1 MPSTTDSP
9 GRHERITVLSEGN
22 RDVMILLLAWA
33 AGSVDAISYLA
44 LGHVF
49 TANMTG
55 NTLLMGMNAG
65 QGHQLEA
72 LRSAAALLGYVAGA
86 AVGALLAKSGSKRE
100 RWSPGITTT
109 LALELLV
116 LGAFGLAWYFT
127 GASEPSKPW
136 YTLIA
141 ISGVTMG
148 LQSVAVRQLGI
159 PGIVTTYITGTI
171 TSLVSGFVAH
181 FRHVKLP
188 SESGPAVI
196 SSGIDWERKE
206 LLQLGVFAMEFT
218 AALTVGIMHAQHTF
232 LMTVSPVLAL
242 GIVVINAVV
251 HQEKRL
257 RVFSR

>member
-9 GRHERITVLSEGN
+9 RRHERITILSEGN
-22 RDVMILLLAWA
+22 RDAMIMLLAWA

-65 QGHQLEA
+65 QGHKLEA

-86 AVGALLAKSGSKRE
+86 ALGALLAKSGSKRE
-100 RWSPGITTT
+100 RWSPGITAT
-109 LALELLV
+109 LALETVV

-127 GASEPSKPW
+127 GAAEPSKPW

-159 PGIVTTYITGTI
+159 PGIVTTYITGTV

-181 FRHVKLP
+181 LRKMKYATEGGTVQ
-188 SESGPAVI
+188 
-196 SSGIDWERKE
+196 SSMGVDWERKE
-206 LLQLGVFAMEFT
+206 LLQLGVFVMEFC
-218 AALTVGIMHAQHTF
+218 AAIAVGIMHAQHTF
-232 LMTVSPVLAL
+232 LMTVSPVVALA
-242 GIVVINAVV
+242 IVVINALA
-251 HQEKRL
+251 HQEKIAA
-257 RVFSR
+257 SS